1 MAVAVAVGQPI
12 LYLATFIAKI
22 NLGKEFNSHYQYLYN
37 KSTAKAAT
45 AAAYVSTRYA
55 SYRYKYSIAT
65 ATATATDAYGELTR
79 SR

>member
-37 KSTAKAAT
+37 KSTATAT

-55 SYRYKYSIAT
+55 RYRYRYSI